1 MTGYFS
7 PDLSIEDPKDAKTI
21 NLRVVTNNK
30 YVHDWASIDKCE
42 RWEDYHTYR
51 LFPNIKKFIST
62 LPFKSVGRVFIS
74 FTENKTKYFFGDVQY
89 ARVTIKNNSLEYF
102 KFLTDLKI
110 SLN

>member
-74 FTENKTKYFFGDVQY
+74 FTENKTNIVPHSGFLPEQKVWRQEFIWF
-89 ARVTIKNNSLEYF
+89 SLLGG
-102 KFLTDLKI
+102 K
-110 SLN
+110 